1 MSQPSPGEVTSLLND
16 INAGDDSALVRLVG
30 ILYDELHALAA
41 RQMRR
46 ERWDHTLQAT
56 ALVNEAYMRLLG
68 DRNIQLR
75 DRAHFFGA
83 AAEVMR
89 RILVDHARKKL
100 ADKRGGGK
108 AHAVLDDAIVWR
120 EDRSEDMIA
129 IDDALTRLASL
140 DPEKS
145 RIVELRFFAGLS
157 VEEIAAVLDVSTR
170 TVKRKWQFAKA
181 WLYREISGQDAPA
194 P

>member
-1 MSQPSPGEVTSLLND
+1 MSQPPPGEITELLGE
-16 INAGDDSALVRLVG
+16 INAGDESALIRLVG
-30 ILYDELHALAA
+30 LLYDELHALAA
-41 RQMRR
+41 RQMRK
-46 ERWDHTLQAT
+46 ERWDHTLQPT
-56 ALVNEAYMRLLG
+56 ALVNEAYLRLLG
-68 DRNIQLR
+68 DRNIQLH

-108 AHAVLDDAIVWR
+108 AHAQLDDVIVWR
-120 EDRSEDMIA
+120 EDRSEDMVA
-129 IDDALTRLASL
+129 IDDALSRLAAM

-157 VEEIAAVLDVSTR
+157 IDEIAAVLDVSPR
-170 TVKRKWQFAKA
+170 TVKRKWRFAKA
-181 WLYREISGQDAPA
+181 WLFREISGVDAPSS
-194 P
+194 

>member
-1 MSQPSPGEVTSLLND
+1 MSQPTPGEITSLLNE

-30 ILYDELHALAA
+30 ILYDELHDLAA

-108 AHAVLDDAIVWR
+108 VHAVLNDAIIWR

-129 IDDALTRLASL
+129 IDDALTRLAAL

-157 VEEIAAVLDVSTR
+157 IEEIAAVLDVSAR